1 VSSIPGK
8 VRIAILG
15 ALVVAGLLV
24 PAGSASAQVE
34 LNGIWAPFTRCP
46 VDNPAMLAAD
56 GENSDPVCI
65 ANSSPNGSIKL
76 GNSTQTTGAT
86 NLQLGAVADGATGE
100 FSLISPPGGAL
111 IAEPVNVQ
119 GGLLG
124 LMCPS
129 NIPLVTAICDGLVGS
144 PLNAV
149 TAQVEPAGEP
159 SNFSTAAGTVVGEP
173 IITLPVKVHLQ
184 NPVLGPNCYIG
195 SNNDPIV
202 LRPRNTTEPVL
213 DITAGQFDGTPVPDG
228 ELAPLVDFNIR
239 STQGDNTFAVPAARG
254 CGLLGVLDPAVN
266 LQQGLPSPA
275 GNNNLVLND
284 ASADVMTESIQGP
297 VSGQQ
302 FSDAWHSAVL
312 P

>member
-1 VSSIPGK
+1 MRSIPGK

-15 ALVVAGLLV
+15 ALVVGGLLV
-24 PAGSASAQVE
+24 PAGSASAQT

-46 VDNPAMLAAD
+46 VDNPQMLAAD
-56 GENSDPVCI
+56 GVETDVACI
-65 ANSSPNGSIKL
+65 ANNSPSGSIKL
-76 GNSTQTTGAT
+76 GNSTQTTGAS
-86 NLQLGAVADGATGE
+86 NLQLGATIDDATAE
-100 FSLISPPGGAL
+100 FSLVSPPGGGL
-111 IAEPVNVQ
+111 VAEPVDVE

-129 NIPLVTAICDGLVGS
+129 EIPLVTAICNGLVGS

-159 SNFSTAAGTVVGEP
+159 RDFDRPAGLSMGQP

-195 SNNDPIV
+195 SNSNPIL
-202 LRPRNTTEPVL
+202 LRPENMTQPALT
-213 DITAGQFDGTPVPDG
+213 ITSGDLDGTPNPNG
-228 ELAPLVDFNIR
+228 ALVQFDIS
-239 STQGDNTFAVPAARG
+239 STQGDDSFAVPEADG

-266 LQQGLPSPA
+266 LQQGLPSPS

-284 ASADVMTESIQGP
+284 AHSFLIGESLQGP
-297 VSGQQ
+297 LTGQQ